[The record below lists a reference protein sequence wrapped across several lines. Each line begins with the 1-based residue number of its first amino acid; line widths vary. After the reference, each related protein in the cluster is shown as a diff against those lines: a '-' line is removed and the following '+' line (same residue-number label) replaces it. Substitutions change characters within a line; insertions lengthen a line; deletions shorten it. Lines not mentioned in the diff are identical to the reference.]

1 MCLGEIGAGG
11 SGKGYQPGENMPHK
25 AIFLVHCYKRNVTLL
40 EMFGQEKYYL

>member
-1 MCLGEIGAGG
+1 MAGVGGATSLGVNV
-11 SGKGYQPGENMPHK
+11 PLK